1 MPSRGSRDEAP
12 PPPATQDADQI
23 HKLMQKKIA
32 QLTKVVYHVNTTN
45 EDHQSEL
52 AALKKQHREELARV
66 SRDAAKRV
74 KEIGDAASAN
84 DGGLKKKLE
93 NLISAH
99 ARDKANA
106 QTKARECVNQAL
118 QKAHASHEAEMNDLR
133 KVVKDLEE
141 RFRSAQNVFDAT
153 VEKLENGSNKKS
165 EQLEKELMKLQNQ
178 LDEKDQQLREGGEW
192 RGKHD
197 QLMAANEAL
206 RQELEERE
214 RSGYAKGKHEAEGD
228 FEMRLGRLRAELKGE
243 HEDAMARQAKQL
255 RSEKDEVLKLQ
266 EQRHTPL
273 TWRNCRRRTLCWT
286 RSTLRGSKRPLRKP
300 TVNWRRCG
308 LTSRP
313 RMRRLRG

>member
-1 MPSRGSRDEAP
+1 MRRLPGGCALRSSWPRPVAAAPRRAAVRRNPYAIAAAGRASPRGGNDALPRLQSDEAP

-118 QKAHASHEAEMNDLR
+118 QKAHASHETEMNALR

-153 VEKLENGSNKKS
+153 VEKLEKRLEQKS
-165 EQLEKELMKLQNQ
+165 EQLEKELMRLQNQ
-178 LDEKDQQLREGGEW
+178 LDEKDSQ
-192 RGKHD
+192 
-197 QLMAANEAL
+197 
-206 RQELEERE
+206 
-214 RSGYAKGKHEAEGD
+214 
-228 FEMRLGRLRAELKGE
+228 
-243 HEDAMARQAKQL
+243 
-255 RSEKDEVLKLQ
+255 
-266 EQRHTPL
+266 
-273 TWRNCRRRTLCWT
+273 
-286 RSTLRGSKRPLRKP
+286 
-300 TVNWRRCG
+300 
-308 LTSRP
+308 
-313 RMRRLRG
+313 